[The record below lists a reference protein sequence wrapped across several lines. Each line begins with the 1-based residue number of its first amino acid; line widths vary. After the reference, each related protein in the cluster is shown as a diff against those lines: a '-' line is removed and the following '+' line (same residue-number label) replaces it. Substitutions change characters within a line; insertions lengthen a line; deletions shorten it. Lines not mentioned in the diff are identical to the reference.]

1 MKRSR
6 ASCYVQDDTEQ
17 KKKDI
22 QKARHAFEQEF
33 QQEQEIS
40 ERQPQEHQPF
50 GNLKKKKKYN
60 SRLLAGL
67 GMKA

>member
-50 GNLKKKKKYN
+50 GNLKKKK
-60 SRLLAGL
+60 STTPDF
-67 GMKA
+67 

>member
-1 MKRSR
+1 MFKMIQSR
-6 ASCYVQDDTEQ
+6 

-50 GNLKKKKKYN
+50 GNLKKKK
-60 SRLLAGL
+60 STTPDF
-67 GMKA
+67 